1 MIVKFAT
8 NVYCLYSTGDHLMC
22 GWQVRS
28 PRDVIGVDSD
38 DEEEDDD
45 EDDDESGNEMDMFEM
60 VSVCNCLKHVM
71 TR

>member
-1 MIVKFAT
+1 M
-8 NVYCLYSTGDHLMC
+8 
-22 GWQVRS
+22 RS

-38 DEEEDDD
+38 DEEDD

-60 VSVCNCLKHVM
+60 VSACNCLNHVM

>member
-1 MIVKFAT
+1 
-8 NVYCLYSTGDHLMC
+8 MC

-38 DEEEDDD
+38 DDEEEDD
-45 EDDDESGNEMDMFEM
+45 EEDDESGNEMDMFEM
-60 VSVCNCLKHVM
+60 VSVCNCLNHVM